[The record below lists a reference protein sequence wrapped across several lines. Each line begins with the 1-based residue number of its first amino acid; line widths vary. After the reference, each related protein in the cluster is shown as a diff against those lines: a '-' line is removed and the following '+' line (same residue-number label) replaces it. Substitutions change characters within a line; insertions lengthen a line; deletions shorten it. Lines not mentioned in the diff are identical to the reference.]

1 MQRLEVLAPAGN
13 FACLQAAI
21 QGGADSVFLGVGE
34 LNMRA
39 ASNTNFT
46 TETLPEA
53 VSICHKA
60 GLKLYLT
67 VNTIVYNEELPAV
80 RATLLLAK
88 ATGVDAI
95 IASDQAVI
103 ALAHELGLRVH
114 LSTQLSISNTETLRF
129 YSHWA
134 DVAVLAR
141 ELTLEQVG
149 KITRDIREQ
158 NICGP
163 SGEQIKIEI
172 FCHGALC
179 MAISGKCYLSL
190 HETNRSANR
199 GSCVQICRHSYELRD
214 TESENAIAVD
224 NEYLMSPKDLKTIHF
239 LNKIADAGVSILK
252 IEGRARSPEYVYT
265 VVQCYRE
272 AADALMAGT
281 WNHEQIATWDARLAS
296 VFNRG
301 FWNGYYLGQRL
312 GEWSAQYGSSATEKK
327 VQIGQVRNFYDRLSV
342 AEVQVRSEQITLGD
356 RLFIIGD
363 TTGVVEVTVEEL
375 RNDAGIACHVLPK
388 GSVGAFRTPAKVRK
402 GDKVFLRVEV
412 NLCTST
418 THS

>member
-1 MQRLEVLAPAGN
+1 MERLEVLAPAGN
-13 FACLQAAI
+13 FACLRAAI

-39 ASNTNFT
+39 SSNTNFT
-46 TETLPEA
+46 VETLPEA
-53 VSICHKA
+53 VAICHDA
-60 GLKLYLT
+60 GVKLYLT
-67 VNTIVYNEELPAV
+67 VNTIVYNDELDAV
-80 RATLLLAK
+80 RQTLELARK
-88 ATGVDAI
+88 TGVDAI

-103 ALAHELGLRVH
+103 SLAHTLGLRVH
-114 LSTQLSISNTETLRF
+114 LSTQLSISNTESLKF

-141 ELTLEQVG
+141 ELSLEQVA
-149 KITRDIREQ
+149 KIAEDIRTQ

-163 SGEQIKIEI
+163 SGKLMQIEI

-190 HETNRSANR
+190 HEANRSANR
-199 GSCVQICRHSYELRD
+199 GSCVQICRRSYELRD
-214 TESENAIAVD
+214 TESDNAIAVE

-252 IEGRARSPEYVYT
+252 IEGRARSPEYVLT
-265 VVQCYRE
+265 VVKCYRE
-272 AADALMAGT
+272 AADALMNGT
-281 WNHEQIATWDARLAS
+281 WDAAKLADWEARLAS

-342 AEVQVRSEQITLGD
+342 AEVQVRSEQIAVGD
-356 RLFIIGD
+356 NLFIIGE
-363 TTGVVEVTVEEL
+363 TTGVVEVTIKEL
-375 RNDAGIACHVLPK
+375 RDDAGCLCQVLKK
-388 GSVGAFRTPAKVRK
+388 GTIGAFRTPAKVRK
-402 GDKVFLRVEV
+402 GDKIFLRV
-412 NLCTST
+412 TS
-418 THS
+418 

>member
-13 FACLQAAI
+13 FACLRAAI

-39 ASNTNFT
+39 SSNTNFT
-46 TETLPEA
+46 VETLPEA
-53 VSICHKA
+53 VALCHEA
-60 GLKLYLT
+60 GVKLYLT
-67 VNTIVYNEELPAV
+67 VNTIVYNEELAAV
-80 RATLLLAK
+80 RETLELAK
-88 ATGVDAI
+88 RTGVDAI

-103 ALAHELGLRVH
+103 AMAHDLGLRIH
-114 LSTQLSISNTETLRF
+114 LSTQLSISNTESLKF

-141 ELTLEQVG
+141 ELSIEQVR
-149 KITRDIREQ
+149 KITDDIRTQ

-163 SGEQIKIEI
+163 SGEPIKIEI

-190 HETNRSANR
+190 HEANRSANR
-199 GSCVQICRHSYELRD
+199 GACVQICRRSYELRD
-214 TESENAIAVD
+214 TESDNAIEVD

-252 IEGRARSPEYVYT
+252 IEGRARSPEYVLT
-265 VVQCYRE
+265 VVKCYRE
-272 AADALMAGT
+272 AADALTNGT
-281 WNHEQIATWDARLAS
+281 WDEAQMADWDARLAS

-327 VQIGQVRNFYDRLSV
+327 VQIGQIRNFYDRLSV
-342 AEVQVRSEQITLGD
+342 AEVQVRSEQIATGD
-356 RLFIIGD
+356 SLFIIGD
-363 TTGVVEVTVEEL
+363 TTGVVEVVVNEL
-375 RNDAGIACHVLPK
+375 RDDAGNTCPVLKK
-388 GSVGAFRTPAKVRK
+388 GTIGAFRTPAKVRK
-402 GDKVFLRVEV
+402 GDKVFLRVKA
-412 NLCTST
+412 
-418 THS
+418 

>member
-1 MQRLEVLAPAGN
+1 MERLEVLAPAGN
-13 FACLQAAI
+13 FACLRAAI

-39 ASNTNFT
+39 SSNTNFT
-46 TETLPEA
+46 VETLPEA
-53 VSICHKA
+53 VALCHEA
-60 GLKLYLT
+60 GVKLYLT
-67 VNTIVYNEELPAV
+67 VNTIVYNEELASV
-80 RATLLLAK
+80 RQTLELAK
-88 ATGVDAI
+88 KTGVDAI

-103 ALAHELGLRVH
+103 AMSHELGLRVH
-114 LSTQLSISNTETLRF
+114 LSTQLSISNTESLKF

-141 ELTLEQVG
+141 ELTVEQVH
-149 KITRDIREQ
+149 KITEDIRTQ
-158 NICGP
+158 HICGP
-163 SGEQIKIEI
+163 SGELMKIEI

-190 HETNRSANR
+190 HEANRSANR
-199 GSCVQICRHSYELRD
+199 GACVQICRRSYELRD
-214 TESENAIAVD
+214 VESDNAIVVE

-252 IEGRARSPEYVYT
+252 IEGRARSPEYVLT
-265 VVQCYRE
+265 VVKCYRE
-272 AADALMAGT
+272 ATDSLANGT
-281 WNHEQIATWDARLAS
+281 WSDAKIADWDARLAS

-312 GEWSAQYGSSATEKK
+312 GEWSSQYGSSATEKK

-342 AEVQVRSEQITLGD
+342 AEVQVRSEQIAVSD
-356 RLFIIGD
+356 NLFIIGD

-375 RNDAGIACHVLPK
+375 RDDAGNACTVLKK
-388 GSVGAFRTPAKVRK
+388 GTIGAFRTPTKVRK
-402 GDKVFLRVEV
+402 GDKVFLRVKA
-412 NLCTST
+412 
-418 THS
+418 